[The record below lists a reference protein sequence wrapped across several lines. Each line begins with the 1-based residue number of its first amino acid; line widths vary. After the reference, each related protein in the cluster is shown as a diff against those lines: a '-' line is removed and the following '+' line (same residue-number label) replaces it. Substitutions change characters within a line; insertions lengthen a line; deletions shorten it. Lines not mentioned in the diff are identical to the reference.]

1 MVVMGVLQQVEMERM
16 KERLGKVEGE
26 MLIMSDILY
35 KDLAMQGQRNRR
47 EADSLSPSQYGV
59 QNPLL
64 ENYSEYSED
73 GVPVLEKKYRS
84 FKKDGNGFRVYN
96 AWYQHK
102 RENEIKNDPRVIVKS
117 SYRTIS
123 GMLHNHPGVVL
134 DL

>member
-1 MVVMGVLQQVEMERM
+1 
-16 KERLGKVEGE
+16 
-26 MLIMSDILY
+26 
-35 KDLAMQGQRNRR
+35 MQGQRNRR

-102 RENEIKNDPRVIVKS
+102 RENEIKNDPRVIVKHVTDSPIRAHHRYALIVELYKS
-117 SYRTIS
+117 SSASIPS
-123 GMLHNHPGVVL
+123 LPSCNKIAKPKLQVC
-134 DL
+134 